1 MKSLVIL
8 VHLAE
13 SAHTEVRPDPL
24 IGLEHDIYEG
34 EMAFPTFRTLQV
46 ARVAWSRCGW
56 FMYVLTNRMDHQMG
70 AGGGRSAV
78 QPLSALP
85 LV

>member
-1 MKSLVIL
+1 
-8 VHLAE
+8 
-13 SAHTEVRPDPL
+13 
-24 IGLEHDIYEG
+24 
-34 EMAFPTFRTLQV
+34 
-46 ARVAWSRCGW
+46 
-56 FMYVLTNRMDHQMG
+56 VLTNRMDHQMG